1 MNQNVARRPRFKRVS
16 NFPNVR
22 LTDRDRAILS
32 VVEHYRF
39 LTTSQIL
46 SLMPGSRQNIMRRL
60 HRLYHGGSLD
70 RPHAQ
75 LPLRFAGE
83 IAELVYAPRKTV
95 SGKQW
100 KRVSSLFLPH
110 ALAVSDAVISIEA
123 ACRTHGL
130 RFVTEQEIL
139 ESTSDGA
146 DAKHLQWQ
154 VTIKDGKA
162 SERVAVIPDATFAIE
177 HDTTMGS
184 RRFFYF
190 LEVDRGT
197 MPLHRKSLRLSSIYR
212 KALTYRETRRKR
224 ILKDRHDIP
233 GFQVLFVS
241 AKETR
246 LKQIGR
252 ECCETGNTSDPST
265 FLFASCQELKA
276 SDALPRLGMV

>member
-16 NFPNVR
+16 NFPNMR

-46 SLMPGSRQNIMRRL
+46 SLVPGSQQNIMRRL
-60 HRLYHGGSLD
+60 QRLYHGGSLD

-75 LPLRFAGE
+75 LPLRFAGK
-83 IAELVYAPRKTV
+83 ISELVYAPRKTV
-95 SGKQW
+95 SGKEW
-100 KRVSSLFLPH
+100 KRVSSLFLAH
-110 ALAVSDAVISIEA
+110 ALAVSDVVISIEA
-123 ACRTHGL
+123 ACCRHGL

-139 ESTSDGA
+139 ESISDGTVNR
-146 DAKHLQWQ
+146 HLQWQ

-162 SERVAVIPDATFAIE
+162 SERVGVIPDATFAIE
-177 HDTTMGS
+177 HATAPVS

-197 MPLHRKSLRLSSIYR
+197 MPLHRKGLRLSSIYR
-212 KALTYRETRRKR
+212 KALAYTRTRRKR
-224 ILKDRHDIP
+224 ILKDRHGIP

-241 AKETR
+241 AQDNR
-246 LKQIGR
+246 LKQIARVCR
-252 ECCETGNTSDPST
+252 ETSATSDPST
-265 FLFASCQELKA
+265 FLFASSQELRTP
-276 SDALPRLGMV
+276 DALSKLGMV

>member
-16 NFPNVR
+16 NLPNMR
-22 LTDRDRAILS
+22 LTTRDQAILS

-46 SLMPGSRQNIMRRL
+46 SLVPGSRQNIMRRL
-60 HRLYHGGSLD
+60 QRLYHAGSLD

-83 IAELVYAPRKTV
+83 ISEMVYAPRKTA
-95 SGKQW
+95 SGKEW
-100 KRVSSLFLPH
+100 KRVSSLFLAH
-110 ALAVSDAVISIEA
+110 ALAVSDATIAIQA
-123 ACRTHGL
+123 ACRKHGL
-130 RFVTEQEIL
+130 RFVTEDEIL
-139 ESTSDGA
+139 ESISDGT
-146 DAKHLQWQ
+146 DTKHLQWQ

-162 SERVAVIPDATFAIE
+162 SERVGVIPDATFAIE
-177 HDTTMGS
+177 HDTATGT

-212 KALTYRETRRKR
+212 KALAFRETRRKR
-224 ILKDRHDIP
+224 ILKDRHGIP

-241 AKETR
+241 AKGNR
-246 LKQIGR
+246 LKQIAR
-252 ECCETGNTSDPST
+252 ECREASSTSDPST
-265 FLFASCQELKA
+265 FLFASIQELGTP
-276 SDALPRLGMV
+276 DALFKLGMV

>member
-16 NFPNVR
+16 NFPTMR
-22 LTDRDRAILS
+22 LTDRDRTILS

-46 SLMPGSRQNIMRRL
+46 SLVPGSRQNITRRL
-60 HRLYHGGSLD
+60 QRLYHASSLD

-83 IAELVYAPRKTV
+83 ISELVYAPRKTV
-95 SGKQW
+95 SGKEW
-100 KRVSSLFLPH
+100 KRVSSLFLAH

-139 ESTSDGA
+139 ESMPDRNDT
-146 DAKHLQWQ
+146 KHLQWQ
-154 VTIKDGKA
+154 VTVKDGRA
-162 SERVAVIPDATFAIE
+162 SERVGVIPDATFAIE
-177 HDTTMGS
+177 HDTATGP

-212 KALTYRETRRKR
+212 KTLAYRETRRKR
-224 ILKDRHDIP
+224 ILKDRHDIS

-241 AKETR
+241 AQENR
-246 LKQIGR
+246 LKQIAR
-252 ECCETGNTSDPST
+252 VCRQMSNTSDPST
-265 FLFASCQELKA
+265 FLFASFQKLRTP
-276 SDALPRLGMV
+276 DALPKLGMV